1 MIIPDDF
8 YKLTLEHFAK
18 TYPGLTLFAVWESK
32 TVNGILETRVHLF
45 DVERDEKLPIYTV
58 SIHPRDLIFALLGE
72 TMCIPYMRFQQFL
85 DRLDGKEL
93 PYPPAN
99 Y

>member
-72 TMCIPYMRFQQFL
+72 TIVSSAASCGWMPSS
-85 DRLDGKEL
+85 
-93 PYPPAN
+93 PAAGCWSGTSS
-99 Y
+99 